1 MNKILIQYLLN
12 NYLKTFLK
20 VFFVFYCFG
29 IILNLFEEIEFF
41 KNLNVNFATPVLLTI
56 LHIPSMIIQLL
67 PFIIF
72 ITSMKF
78 IIDIKN
84 NKDLLT
90 IKVFGISNFKVFL
103 LISFISFFIGWI
115 SLFLLNPITSSMT
128 KYYEKIKANYSKDI
142 DHLVSFNKNGLWIK
156 ENLSN
161 GQRIISSK
169 EIDQKKLK
177 KLTIFNFDKDYNL
190 INKIYSETANIEKNK
205 WLLKNVVLVNLTGDV
220 FDQNELKE
228 LEIESIYTYE
238 KITSLYKNFDTLS
251 FIDLV
256 TNYQSLLD
264 QGYSNVFLKQS
275 FNNMLSMPFFLLT
288 MTALASI
295 LVLGKLT
302 KSNNTRYVF
311 IGLISCILIYYLKD
325 LSIALGKTN
334 RIPLTLATWMPII
347 IIGLFSSVGILQIN
361 EK

>member
-1 MNKILIQYLLN
+1 MNKILIQYLFN

-41 KNLNVNFATPVLLTI
+41 KDAKASFITPLLLTI
-56 LHIPSMIIQLL
+56 LNIPSMIIQLL

-103 LISFISFFIGWI
+103 LISFISFFIGWF
-115 SLFLLNPITSSMT
+115 SLFFLNPVTSSMS

-142 DHLVSFNKNGLWIK
+142 DHLVTFNKNGLWIK
-156 ENLSN
+156 ENLKD

-169 EIDQKKLK
+169 EINQKNLK
-177 KLTIFNFDKDYNL
+177 DLTIFNFDKNYNL
-190 INKIYSETANIEKNK
+190 VNKIYSSSANIEKNT
-205 WLLKNVVLVNLTGDV
+205 WALKDV
-220 FDQNELKE
+220 IIFNFKDSLIEKKE
-228 LEIESIYTYE
+228 LGELEVNSIYTYE

-251 FIDLV
+251 FIDLIK
-256 TNYQSLLD
+256 NYQNLLD
-264 QGYSNVFLKQS
+264 QGYSNIFLKQS

-295 LVLGKLT
+295 LVMGKLT
-302 KSNNTRYVF
+302 KSKNTNYII
-311 IGLISCILIYYLKD
+311 IGLVSCIIIYYLKD

-334 RIPLTLATWMPII
+334 RISLTLATWMPII